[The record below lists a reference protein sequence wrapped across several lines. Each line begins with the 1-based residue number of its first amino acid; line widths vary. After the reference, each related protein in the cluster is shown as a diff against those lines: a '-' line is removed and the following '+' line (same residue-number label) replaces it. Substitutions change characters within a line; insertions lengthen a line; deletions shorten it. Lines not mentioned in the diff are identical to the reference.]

1 MLASTKYIKYFRYTW
16 AMDNG
21 RLSLTLC
28 EAVVEEHS
36 QPEEVLNCNQP
47 YTKVKIGHL
56 KLYNSFLLL

>member
-1 MLASTKYIKYFRYTW
+1 
-16 AMDNG
+16 MDNG

-56 KLYNSFLLL
+56 KLYNSFLLI